1 MKQFMESTTETLE
14 HIRFQLDLLNLTSM
28 PIELTGPS
36 VMQEV
41 ETQKEAVRAVQ
52 ELQIAAKSTK
62 SA

>member
-1 MKQFMESTTETLE
+1 MKQVMESTTETLE

-36 VMQEV
+36 VMQDV
-41 ETQKEAVRAVQ
+41 KTQKEAVRAVH